1 MTLYEGL
8 ILTVI
13 VIGIIVIIVS
23 ILYSRYEQKKL
34 EAVQVKKERTDEERI
49 EYDDVRQKI
58 IELNEYGEY
67 LKAELDKK
75 HKELLFLYQMIL
87 EKQKEINIHQLEAQ
101 MGDAKEVPIKDEV
114 AVTEHLKEE
123 ISHHEPMNYNE
134 AILTLAKEGKTSTEI
149 AKQLHI
155 GKGQVDLVLNLY
167 H

>member
-1 MTLYEGL
+1 MTVYNGL

-23 ILYSRYEQKKL
+23 ILYSRYEQQKL
-34 EAVQVKKERTDEERI
+34 QSSKEKKEKNQDEKI

-75 HKELLFLYQMIL
+75 HKELLFLYQMVS
-87 EKQKEINIHQLEAQ
+87 EKQKEVTNIYAEAQ
-101 MGDAKEVPIKDEV
+101 VDKPISDSTNEEISDAGNAKEVLADQE
-114 AVTEHLKEE
+114 L
-123 ISHHEPMNYNE
+123 MNYNE
-134 AILTLAKEGKTSTEI
+134 LILKLAKEGKSSTDI

>member
-1 MTLYEGL
+1 MTVYDGL

-13 VIGIIVIIVS
+13 GIGIIVIIVS
-23 ILYSRYEQKKL
+23 ILYSRYEQQKM
-34 EAVQVKKERTDEERI
+34 EINRVKKDRTDDEKI

-75 HKELLFLYQMIL
+75 HKELLFLYQMVL
-87 EKQKEINIHQLEAQ
+87 EKQKEINISHLEVQ
-101 MGDAKEVPIKDEV
+101 MGKETDE
-114 AVTEHLKEE
+114 TLYKEE
-123 ISHHEPMNYNE
+123 SIPDKLEEELSHHEPMNYNE
-134 AILTLAKEGKTSTEI
+134 AILALAKEGKSSTQI
-149 AKQLHI
+149 AKQLHV